1 MLIKSIYDVIGA
13 FVIGGGNHLFTTI
26 GTVEDQHVNQSPLH
40 LLQLVEAAKALL

>member
-13 FVIGGGNHLFTTI
+13 FVIGGGNHLFTI
-26 GTVEDQHVNQSPLH
+26 GTVGDQHVNQSPLH